1 MRNRRR
7 IQRRGPLIVYGKDQG
22 LVKSFRNIPGVDLI
36 NVTKLDLLKVAPG
49 GHVGRFI
56 IWTESAFK
64 LLDKLYGS
72 WKKTAQLK
80 KGYNLPQPKM
90 ANTDLSRLL
99 KAEEIQKVLK
109 SPEKGVKRAVK
120 KLNPLTNTR
129 AMLALNPYAAVQ
141 KRRALLL
148 AKIRKRARE
157 TLLAKKRGLKPP
169 KGEQHVKRRKR
180 MQKRITVVKKNRVDK
195 KAKAKAKP
203 KTKTPKPAA
212 AVTKAKGKE
221 TAKAP
226 AAKK

>member
-1 MRNRRR
+1 MFIGKMRNRRR

-22 LVKSFRNIPGVDLI
+22 LVKSFRNIPGVDL
-36 NVTKLDLLKVAPG
+36 VSVSKLNLLKIAPG

-64 LLDKLYGS
+64 SLDKLYGS
-72 WKKTAQLK
+72 WKKASLLK

-99 KAEEIQKVLK
+99 KSEEIQKVLRK
-109 SPEKGVKRAVK
+109 PQKGVKRAVK

-157 TLLAKKRGLKPP
+157 TLLNKKRGFKPP
-169 KGEQHVKRRKR
+169 KGEEHVKRRKR
-180 MQKRITVVKKNRVDK
+180 VQKRIAVLKANQVAK
-195 KAKAKAKP
+195 KAKDKAKP
-203 KTKTPKPAA
+203 KKAGTPAKPKAKEATKAPTPK
-212 AVTKAKGKE
+212 K
-221 TAKAP
+221 
-226 AAKK
+226 